1 MGKYLSVPRRLNL
14 RPYLRWIALIVV
26 LLVNLLAY
34 GDIFDLP
41 FTGTDT
47 YTLIDTARLQS
58 FDDVVRIFSQPLM
71 GGTAGANR
79 VQYFR
84 PITTLSFS
92 IDYAVWGLNPWGYY
106 LTNFLLHLFFGFL
119 LYWFL
124 ERISEDIGVALLATL
139 VFLIHP
145 VLTQSVSVI
154 SHRQDIL
161 VGFFGLLSLLLVGSD
176 QDGVERKVPWR
187 MGFAAVFTC
196 LAMLSKEI
204 GFLTPLFIFS
214 YLFLFCAQGVEST
227 KARLKSAFKAS
238 SLFLVAAV
246 LMAIWRTIAVGGAG
260 VELSLSIDAILANT
274 KDIGNTFFTTLIDP
288 GHLIYAQLQR
298 IYSPYPSVTLQVIS
312 LILLLLTIPVLISL
326 RGPVIRWIQSRRSRI
341 SKALILLL
349 LGAMFISL
357 LAVLS
362 YPLLAPRFEDI
373 IGNALDGH
381 GWRFLLRVMEGR
393 NRTSLEQ
400 YLFRLRDTLIG
411 AGYRIGLY
419 SLFALLALGTLTDPS
434 NGCRINRKRVLWMM
448 LFWMLLGLVLF
459 VFMSRVSWRSLYIF
473 VAAFSSAFS
482 ILTFSGIEILVGKI
496 RSRPNHG
503 AILRRCAQYS
513 VSLFCVG
520 VFGVIA
526 GNLLAYSAVFRE
538 ATLLE
543 KRADVTQTFFTAFDK
558 EVLQLPD
565 GAMITLYGLP
575 SLDESYLLD
584 YTIKSWLD
592 LQYPGNEMT
601 VTIQDRVVG
610 VECIDCLRI
619 EVVEEN
625 ARQFN
630 LLVEFKSTESG

>member
-1 MGKYLSVPRRLNL
+1 MSRYLSVPRHVNL
-14 RPYLRWIALIVV
+14 RPYLHWIAWIAI

-47 YTLIDTARLQS
+47 YTLIDTARIQS

-92 IDYAVWGLNPWGYY
+92 LDYAVWGLNPWGYY
-106 LTNFLLHLFFGFL
+106 LSNFLLHLFFGFL

-124 ERISEDIGVALLATL
+124 ERISADVGIALLATL

-161 VGFFGLLSLLLVGSD
+161 VGFFGLLSLLLVVSSQNGL
-176 QDGVERKVPWR
+176 ERKRPWR
-187 MGFAAVFTC
+187 MVFAVVFTC

-214 YLFLFCAQGVEST
+214 YLVLFCAQGEESAT
-227 KARLKSAFKAS
+227 ARLKSALKVS
-238 SLFLVAAV
+238 SPFLIAAV
-246 LMAIWRTIAVGGAG
+246 LIAIWRTIAVGGAG
-260 VELSLSIDAILANT
+260 VGLSMSINAILANT
-274 KDIGNTFFTTLIDP
+274 KDIGNSFFTTLIDP

-298 IYSPYPSVTLQVIS
+298 IYSPYPSATLQVIS
-312 LILLLLTIPVLISL
+312 FILLLLTILVLISL
-326 RGPVIRWIQSRRSRI
+326 RGFLIRWIQSRRSRI

-349 LGAMFISL
+349 LSALLISL
-357 LAVLS
+357 LAILA
-362 YPLLAPRFEDI
+362 YPLLAPLFEDI

-411 AGYRIGLY
+411 ANYRIAIY
-419 SLFALLALGTLTDPS
+419 SLFALITMDTLTDRS
-434 NGCRINRKRVLWMM
+434 NGRRRIRNRVLCMMILWM
-448 LFWMLLGLVLF
+448 LFGLVLF

-473 VAAFSSAFS
+473 VAAFASAFS
-482 ILTFSGIEILVGKI
+482 ILIFYGIGVLVGKI
-496 RSRPNHG
+496 RSRTNQST
-503 AILRRCAQYS
+503 ILQRCAQYFGS
-513 VSLFCVG
+513 FFCVG
-520 VFGVIA
+520 IFAVIIV
-526 GNLLAYSAVFRE
+526 NLFAYSAVFRE

-543 KRADVTQTFFTAFDK
+543 KRARVTQTFFVAFER
-558 EVLQLPD
+558 EVRELPD
-565 GAMITLYGLP
+565 GAVLTFSGLP
-575 SLDESYLLD
+575 SLDESYLLE

-592 LQYPGNEMT
+592 LKYPGNEMR
-601 VTIQDRVVG
+601 VTIQDRVAG

-619 EVVEEN
+619 EIVEEDE
-625 ARQFN
+625 RRYN
-630 LLVEFKSTESG
+630 LLVEFTSDESG